1 MRMIS
6 EMIDVLEKWVAEDS
20 VGNLVLYHPPKVS
33 KFGAYIEQT
42 IKARELNDETIA
54 ALNTLV
60 KNLGAD
66 RGEFFCDKDGNP
78 DRVKIVRTV

>member
-6 EMIDVLEKWVAEDS
+6 EMIDVLEKWVGEES
-20 VGNLVLYHPPKVS
+20 VGNLVIYHPPKVS
-33 KFGAYIEQT
+33 RFGAYIEQT
-42 IKARELNDETIA
+42 IKARELNDETLD
-54 ALNTLV
+54 ALKTLI

-66 RGEFFCDKDGNP
+66 RGEFYCDKDGNP